1 MTTSDRHPIGMS
13 RRPRVITRRGF
24 VSSVA
29 ALPAGLGVASSAAA
43 QATPDAPPLASPM
56 ASPVAGS
63 EGEIRQYLLAADQEV
78 STVYVYSI
86 PDLALTGRLDGVSL
100 DKHGGTIGLP
110 DGRILFVDDKQ
121 GEALAV
127 VIDGNGVPSI
137 AQRTG
142 VNLGVG
148 ASWASVDPEFRYFA
162 VTSYIENT
170 DAQVLNLIDLESFDN
185 TEIPLQTREGEEL
198 TAWIGGDPSTVYVSI
213 GGQVDSYAL
222 SDLLAGNATPASSV
236 PVELGSHGAV
246 IDTVN
251 DRFVLST
258 AAGFEVLSFRAG
270 TVEHEELLPW
280 DADGLRGGQN
290 FRPRLARDGIHILGV
305 LTAEPD
311 APEAWADAE
320 ISSHI
325 TNLENDT
332 VRRVSLGTGLV
343 AGRWGISEPYA
354 LYAAYNGDGG
364 NALLFGVDESQ
375 PEFGTVVATIPL
387 DLPTQAAVPGASNE
401 GAEGYQTAISP
412 DGAFGFVVHGGDGII
427 SVIDT
432 ASRSVA
438 GQITVPSVMTGSGY
452 VTVVEPGLVPVDLFA
467 R

>member
-1 MTTSDRHPIGMS
+1 MTTSDRHPISSS
-13 RRPRVITRRGF
+13 RQPRAVTRRGF
-24 VSSVA
+24 VSSAA
-29 ALPAGLGVASSAAA
+29 ALPAALGVVTAAAA
-43 QATPDAPPLASPM
+43 QATPDASPI
-56 ASPVAGS
+56 ASPVTGNGEGAG
-63 EGEIRQYLLAADQEV
+63 QYLLAADQEV

-86 PDLALTGRLDGVSL
+86 PDLELTGRLDGVSL

-110 DGRILFVDDKQ
+110 DGRILFTDDKK
-121 GEALAV
+121 GEVLAA
-127 VIDGNGVPSI
+127 VIDANGAPSI

-148 ASWASVDPEFRYFA
+148 ASWASVDPEFRYFV
-162 VTSYIENT
+162 VTSYIEGT
-170 DAQVLNLIDLESFDN
+170 DAQVLNLVNLESFDN
-185 TEIPLQTREGEEL
+185 TEIPFQSREGEEL
-198 TAWIGGDPSTVYVSI
+198 TAWIGGDPSSVYVSI
-213 GGQVDSYAL
+213 GGQIDSYLL
-222 SDLLAGNATPASSV
+222 SDLLAGDATPASSV

-258 AAGFEVLSFRAG
+258 AAGFEVLSFTAG

-280 DADGLRGGQN
+280 DADGLQGGQN
-290 FRPRLARDGIHILGV
+290 FRPRLAWDGIHILGV

-311 APEAWADAE
+311 APEAWADAG

-325 TNLENDT
+325 TDLENDS
-332 VRRVSLGTGLV
+332 VRRVPLGTGLV

-364 NALLFGVDESQ
+364 NAFLFGVDESQ

-387 DLPTQAAVPGASNE
+387 DLPTQAAMPGASNE

-412 DGAFGFVVHGGDGII
+412 DGTFGFVVHGGDGII

-438 GQITVPSVMTGSGY
+438 GQIEVPSAMTGSGY
-452 VTVVEPGLVPVDLFA
+452 VTVVEPGLAPVDLFA